1 MRRIAMAN
9 KEANNKNNNVNVY
22 GAKNNQNQ
30 KAKNNNE
37 EFASEFQVDN
47 NRRPE
52 AAFDRNS
59 FEQERSVS
67 ERTAWN

>member
-1 MRRIAMAN
+1 MAN
-9 KEANNKNNNVNVY
+9 KEANNKNNKVNVY

>member
-52 AAFDRNS
+52 AVDRNS